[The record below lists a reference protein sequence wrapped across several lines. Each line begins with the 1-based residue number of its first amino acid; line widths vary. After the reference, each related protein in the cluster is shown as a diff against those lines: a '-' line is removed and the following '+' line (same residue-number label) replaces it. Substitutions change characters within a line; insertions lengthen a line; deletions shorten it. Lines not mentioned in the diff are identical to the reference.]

1 MVLKSYSRF
10 ALAGVAAVGAAAGSQ
25 ALEVQVEV
33 TNIGP
38 DGGVYITP
46 LWVGFHDGSFD
57 SYNGGLSAQEGLERV
72 AEDGD
77 TSVLSADFLGGYTYI
92 DSGASARVL
101 TSQTTGR
108 VDGTIASPTGPPPIA
123 PGETVS
129 DVFTIAADGSN
140 RYFSYASMVL
150 PSSDYFIANGS
161 ATAHDLSSL
170 YGAPIG
176 SEITFFIGQTVND
189 AGTEVNDFGTGPG
202 NGLFPQLN
210 IVGGQSGPD
219 DGADQNGVILNVDG
233 IPYGGFLNSPAD
245 LDTNP
250 AAALIDFNRAD
261 IYPDGLA
268 QVTVRVVPEPSSLAL
283 IGIGTLAVIRRR
295 RRV

>member
-1 MVLKSYSRF
+1 MSTSRLVVAGAVTMSIAGHAD
-10 ALAGVAAVGAAAGSQ
+10 ALD
-25 ALEVQVEV
+25 VQVEV
-33 TNIGP
+33 TNVAP

-57 SYNGGLSAQEGLERV
+57 SYNGGLSAQEGLERI

-92 DSGASARVL
+92 DSGTSARVL
-101 TSQTTGR
+101 TGQTTGR

-129 DVFTIAADGSN
+129 QVFNIADNGTN

-161 ATAHDLSSL
+161 ATAHDLASL
-170 YGAPIG
+170 YGAPVG
-176 SEITFFIGQTVND
+176 TEITFFIGQTIND
-189 AGTEVNDFGTGPG
+189 AGTEVNNFGTGPG

-210 IVGGQSGPD
+210 LVGGQSGPD
-219 DGADQNGVILNVDG
+219 DGVDENGVILNVDG
-233 IPYGGFLNSPAD
+233 IPYGGFLGSPAD

-250 AAALIDFNRAD
+250 AAALIDFNRGD
-261 IYPDGLA
+261 LYPDGLA
-268 QVTVRVVPEPSSLAL
+268 QVTITVVPEPGSIAAL
-283 IGIGTLAVIRRR
+283 GLGGLVLLRRR
-295 RRV
+295 RR